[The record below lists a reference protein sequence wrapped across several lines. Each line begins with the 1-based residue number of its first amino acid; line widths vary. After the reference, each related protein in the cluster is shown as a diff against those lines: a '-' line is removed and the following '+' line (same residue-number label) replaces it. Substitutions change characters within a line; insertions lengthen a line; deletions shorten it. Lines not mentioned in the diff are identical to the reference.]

1 MHRIDEWGL
10 YRSPN
15 ICFIDPV
22 SLAVIGT
29 VATVASTGF
38 GIMGS
43 MQQAGAQADAA
54 KYQAQVARNNQ
65 IIAEQNASYAR
76 QVGQAETETSGMKT
90 AAIVGSEVAAQ
101 GASGVDPT
109 TGSPVDVVRG
119 TREVGRFDTL
129 NLVRNAEL
137 RARGFDIEASN
148 QGASSKLYDAS
159 AKQAGIAGLY
169 STGSSILGGAS
180 NFADKWLKF
189 QNEGIFGGSKV
200 LGDFSPRGGV

>member
-1 MHRIDEWGL
+1 MLRIDEWGL

-38 GIMGS
+38 SLMGS

-76 QVGQAETETSGMKT
+76 QVGQTETETSGMKT
-90 AAIVGSEVAAQ
+90 MAIVGSAVAAQ
-101 GASGVDPT
+101 GASGLDPT

-148 QGASSKLYDAS
+148 QGASSQLYGAQ
-159 AKQAGIAGLY
+159 AKQAGVAGLY

-180 NFADKWLKF
+180 NFAEKWMKF
-189 QNEGIFGGSKV
+189 QNEGIFGATSGT
-200 LGDFSPRGGV
+200 GGL